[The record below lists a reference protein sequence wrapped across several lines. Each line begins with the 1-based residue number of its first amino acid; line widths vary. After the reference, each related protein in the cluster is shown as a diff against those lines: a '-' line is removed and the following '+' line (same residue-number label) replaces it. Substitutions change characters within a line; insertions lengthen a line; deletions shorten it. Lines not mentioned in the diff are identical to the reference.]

1 MIRPHVNLWSVT
13 TGASQVFTFTP
24 HNQMTGATYTLAAAK
39 NDTWCPDETMLSYSI
54 SADIRQRA
62 LLKSARDVAN
72 MIWLSSFDRIM
83 QWYQL
88 GSSKISSNDTWWQL
102 PVFCKDFWGAY
113 MAPFFIANGLLCVG
127 KSFLPEFLS
136 FTMSSDFSCTVAQE
150 IIACI
155 MLFPE

>member
-72 MIWLSSFDRIM
+72 MI
-83 QWYQL
+83 
-88 GSSKISSNDTWWQL
+88 
-102 PVFCKDFWGAY
+102 
-113 MAPFFIANGLLCVG
+113 
-127 KSFLPEFLS
+127 
-136 FTMSSDFSCTVAQE
+136 
-150 IIACI
+150 
-155 MLFPE
+155 